1 MENNEQTPISKRK
14 PGRPSTNDSRKQ
26 EIIDKA
32 TQCFF
37 KFGYNKTTLDEI
49 GESIGFNKAALY
61 YYFKNKE
68 ELFVQ
73 VLNNQ
78 IKHGLINL
86 KTNIEEIENP
96 ENKFFQYFWH
106 RTKFISN
113 VLRLTNLSNENILD
127 LHTTFESIYS
137 PFKKSEK
144 DFLAKIL
151 TTLVPHK
158 SKTEIDNFVSL
169 CFDVVNSL
177 SLSALMLQNILSKD
191 STFEEYNKKKDTV
204 LQHLL
209 TSFRLK

>member
-1 MENNEQTPISKRK
+1 MEKNDLTPISKRK

-73 VLNNQ
+73 VVNNQ
-78 IKHGLINL
+78 LKHGLINL
-86 KTNIEEIENP
+86 KNNIEEIENH

-106 RTKFISN
+106 RTKVFSN
-113 VLRLTNLSNENILD
+113 VIKLTNLSNENILD
-127 LHTTFESIYS
+127 LYSTFDTIYS

-144 DFLAKIL
+144 DFLVKIL
-151 TTLVPHK
+151 TPLVPHK
-158 SKTEIDNFVSL
+158 SKTEIENFVTL

-177 SLSALMLQNILSKD
+177 SISASMLQNAMSKD
-191 STFEEYNKKKDTV
+191 STLEEYNKKKDIV

-209 TSFRLK
+209 TSFKLK